1 VSLARLH
8 EWGFGVPADRFIRA
22 LSHHYMLELHNFYT
36 NSISQAAVFVA
47 VCEGYLGVEAH
58 WDLWRHLFRG
68 EHYTEHAQQGP
79 RRAACVGGL
88 MLQVRENRRTLY
100 IPCKM
105 TTNNR
110 DWSRGWFYLRNDGER
125 LPAFTGKVLTEKP
138 GQARGV
144 HRHAASSGRQGV
156 DGGRHHREF
165 SPAEGD
171 SPHGEEVGNL
181 RADLRG
187 RS

>member
-1 VSLARLH
+1 VDCPDIGGEGATASGYVVSLARLH

-22 LSHHYMLELHNFYT
+22 LCHHYMVELHNFYT

-58 WDLWRHLFRG
+58 WDLWRLLFRG

-88 MLQVRENRRTLY
+88 MLQVQENMRNLY

-125 LPAFTGKVLTEKP
+125 VPAFTGKVLMEKLDVWGTWCHP
-138 GQARGV
+138 PSAWP
-144 HRHAASSGRQGV
+144 SS
-156 DGGRHHREF
+156 EF
-165 SPAEGD
+165 LP
-171 SPHGEEVGNL
+171 
-181 RADLRG
+181 RR
-187 RS
+187 